1 MEKGTALHAAVLT
14 GEASILR
21 LLLKHGADV
30 NAVAEKLVKEK
41 RGFYVKTCYYQLVN
55 VCEYFIKV
63 VVPPKF
69 NFKKKIKKRRRRRS
83 SALQTV
89 LF

>member
-1 MEKGTALHAAVLT
+1 M
-14 GEASILR
+14 
-21 LLLKHGADV
+21 KHGADV

-63 VVPPKF
+63 VDPPKF
-69 NFKKKIKKRRRRRS
+69 NVTKKKKKKKKKKKFSTSDS
-83 SALQTV
+83 SV
-89 LF
+89 LIIFLIVVCVWS